1 MFVYQTR
8 QELDQASLDNTA
20 RILSD
25 YATSEIIS
33 GGNSAD
39 LTQEI
44 LEHLAF
50 MAVKQ
55 GLSPHGIGV
64 FLEIIT
70 EANNEIAEYE
80 TMNKSMSSTPL
91 GFNSGSEYPHN
102 VTRG

>member
-8 QELDQASLDNTA
+8 QELNQASLDNTA

-25 YATSEIIS
+25 YATIEIIS

-50 MAVKQ
+50 VAVKL

-70 EANNEIAEYE
+70 EANNDIAEYE
-80 TMNKSMSSTPL
+80 TMNKSMSSAPL
-91 GFNSGSEYPHN
+91 GFNSGSEYPHH